1 MSRKRIALLLGQPE
15 EDYQSSF
22 IDGVMQQAFK
32 SDFDVCIFS
41 MFIKYQD
48 SKEREIGDS
57 NIYNLINYNMFD
69 AFIILSDTIQT
80 PGVEKEVEKRIHR
93 NFNGPVV
100 CIDTDSE
107 YFYSFWT
114 DGYSA
119 VYATISHLIEEH
131 DLKDIAYLTGLKSHV
146 HSQRRLDAFRDCMK
160 AHGLEVR
167 ENRVFYG
174 DFWYT
179 SGTGCAEALARDRES
194 LPEAVVCANDCMAI
208 GLIDEFTSRGI
219 RVPEDVAVFGYGT
232 GEEGQKSPLL
242 LSSTFIPAEYYGRYS
257 VDCVMKLF
265 NGDQPDEASPE
276 ARLFI
281 GETCGCRSDEGM
293 RVSKK
298 RDTWMTE
305 DSEEGFYSIHNT
317 CMEDILLAD
326 SLHEM
331 FNTLYEN
338 IHYLRGVKSFD
349 VCLNEEWLSEE
360 KLVKN
365 IFPKSGYSN
374 KSINILSYSSVD
386 PSICR
391 VGDDKLFVTSELF
404 PHSYDESIP
413 SCYLF
418 MPLFFEDNSFGYGIV
433 SYGSETGRIEDVVRH
448 WMKMI
453 SRGLE
458 GYRRQH
464 AISVLELKNSIKSEK
479 KFPTYMYSDEQIR
492 SRMEKLDEKER
503 EELELVSRILDE
515 NKLTY
520 HFQPIVSAVD
530 GEIFS
535 YEALM
540 RSDTRI
546 KIAPLEIIKMADLMD
561 RLDDVERAT
570 LKNVLG
576 IIEDDPDRFGDK
588 KIFINS
594 IPGCRVGEEDRRIIE
609 ELLGRHSDKVVI
621 ELTEQAE
628 MGDEELY
635 SMKADC
641 DRLGLRIAVDD
652 YGTGYSNVGNL
663 LRYMPDYVKIDGS
676 LVSEIQ
682 SNPQKQ
688 HFVREIIDFC
698 HANNIKA
705 LAEGVETVEELS
717 TVIRLGVDLLQG
729 FYLCKPYPDPVSSI
743 DSNKTLE
750 ISRFHREREDNAK
763 ENEYH
768 AGRTRRVS
776 VNTLIKQNK
785 TTIIIGEKDATFRD
799 ITIVGTP
806 NTETKLHIEI
816 LEGFDGRL
824 TLEDINLS
832 SIKNRPCIHMADNCD
847 MTLSLVGENRFVGG
861 GIKVPETSKLTI
873 DGEGNLKVMLFGN
886 DTFGIGNSSDKGHGC
901 LEFYQD
907 GEIYIESNG
916 QNTIG
921 IGSGL
926 GGNTKIC
933 KGKYL
938 LRLSGD
944 SGVGLGSLDGDQSIV
959 IHDCDL
965 MMNTSF
971 YNGVCIGSLK
981 ESTSI
986 SIWRSLIRCTCVG
999 QKVAILGSVDGE
1011 MAEINLTDLNFKG
1024 SVRSD
1029 FSTAAGSLY
1038 GGTRLNIEKAGYNYR
1053 GVGKKALVYGG
1064 YGDDTQIELNNS
1076 DVSIDLVSDE
1086 GKIAENAEGSIKENY
1101 VFKKVKINGTVLE

>member
-1 MSRKRIALLLGQPE
+1 
-15 EDYQSSF
+15 
-22 IDGVMQQAFK
+22 
-32 SDFDVCIFS
+32 
-41 MFIKYQD
+41 
-48 SKEREIGDS
+48 
-57 NIYNLINYNMFD
+57 MFD

-374 KSINILSYSSVD
+374 KSLNILSYSSVD

-588 KIFINS
+588 KIFINAS
-594 IPGCRVGEEDRRIIE
+594 QFIDRKNNMQLLDIFKNRKEHLLLVGEGKELNVYLSFIKDNDMKNVTILPFKEKE
-609 ELLGRHSDKVVI
+609 ELFEIFKGCNAFISLAKKDIYGHTILEALSCGLPVISSNKVNSALELIENGKNGYVVSLDNDKEIKEAIDKVTDIPFENTISTV
-621 ELTEQAE
+621 
-628 MGDEELY
+628 
-635 SMKADC
+635 K
-641 DRLGLRIAVDD
+641 
-652 YGTGYSNVGNL
+652 GYTVEASG
-663 LRYMPDYVKIDGS
+663 
-676 LVSEIQ
+676 
-682 SNPQKQ
+682 
-688 HFVREIIDFC
+688 
-698 HANNIKA
+698 KA
-705 LAEGVETVEELS
+705 LAKIFEE
-717 TVIRLGVDLLQG
+717 
-729 FYLCKPYPDPVSSI
+729 
-743 DSNKTLE
+743 
-750 ISRFHREREDNAK
+750 
-763 ENEYH
+763 
-768 AGRTRRVS
+768 
-776 VNTLIKQNK
+776 
-785 TTIIIGEKDATFRD
+785 
-799 ITIVGTP
+799 
-806 NTETKLHIEI
+806 
-816 LEGFDGRL
+816 
-824 TLEDINLS
+824 
-832 SIKNRPCIHMADNCD
+832 IH
-847 MTLSLVGENRFVGG
+847 G
-861 GIKVPETSKLTI
+861 
-873 DGEGNLKVMLFGN
+873 
-886 DTFGIGNSSDKGHGC
+886 
-901 LEFYQD
+901 
-907 GEIYIESNG
+907 
-916 QNTIG
+916 
-921 IGSGL
+921 
-926 GGNTKIC
+926 
-933 KGKYL
+933 
-938 LRLSGD
+938 
-944 SGVGLGSLDGDQSIV
+944 
-959 IHDCDL
+959 
-965 MMNTSF
+965 
-971 YNGVCIGSLK
+971 
-981 ESTSI
+981 
-986 SIWRSLIRCTCVG
+986 
-999 QKVAILGSVDGE
+999 
-1011 MAEINLTDLNFKG
+1011 
-1024 SVRSD
+1024 
-1029 FSTAAGSLY
+1029 
-1038 GGTRLNIEKAGYNYR
+1038 
-1053 GVGKKALVYGG
+1053 
-1064 YGDDTQIELNNS
+1064 
-1076 DVSIDLVSDE
+1076 
-1086 GKIAENAEGSIKENY
+1086 
-1101 VFKKVKINGTVLE
+1101 